1 MQFTTEEIKLCK
13 SIAEKH
19 RKEIKEGDYLSFID
33 KIWLVYHITGP
44 WITVISKGAKHEI
57 STNLDDKK
65 DWFPL
70 WQISDC
76 LEYLFNNGY
85 VRMDIVLMDRRFVL
99 YLMHGG
105 EEERYYEPDGD
116 TILEA
121 CLKAI
126 LRDLEEKS

>member
-1 MQFTTEEIKLCK
+1 MSNKPSKESISLSKK
-13 SIAEKH
+13 IAEKY
-19 RKEIKEGDYLSFID
+19 RKKIGHGDWYVDINKEDTPLLCEHGWVKSFGNDLIL
-33 KIWLVYHITGP
+33 I
-44 WITVISKGAKHEI
+44 
-57 STNLDDKK
+57 
-65 DWFPL
+65 PL

-76 LEYLFNNGY
+76 LDYLFDNGY
-85 VRMDIVLMDRRFVL
+85 IRMDIVLMDRRFVL

-121 CLKAI
+121 CLKGV